1 MTLIAAAVV
10 AAAIPFAAGCSAR
23 ETGEP
28 ALSTPIPVISSSAQL
43 HLPIADHVPSAETDA
58 VITQA
63 VFVLTKACAEHFGV
77 RYTDHFVANPWMLDG
92 TDRRYGVIDVDEAA
106 RTGYTLPGK
115 ETKDG
120 EGWHPS
126 ELETQV
132 VTGRTTTGAPATV
145 RAADGAPLPAGGCA
159 ADAWW
164 RLHGTSELPQLV
176 EGLLNQTWTQTT
188 TDSRARAAET
198 AWVDCMHEAGHD
210 FHHRWDAADSV
221 KASSPDQQ
229 RAMAKLD
236 ATCALR
242 VNYVG
247 TWYAVDSAYQRR
259 AIAQLGDRL
268 TSART
273 AQHNLETRAAAVM
286 HTAK

>member
-1 MTLIAAAVV
+1 MTLIAAAVL
-10 AAAIPFAAGCSAR
+10 AAAIPFAVGCSAQD
-23 ETGEP
+23 TGEP
-28 ALSTPIPVISSSAQL
+28 ALSEPVPVISHSAQL
-43 HLPIADHVPSAETDA
+43 HLPIADHVPSAQADS

-63 VFVLTKACAEHFGV
+63 VFVLTGACAQRFGV
-77 RYTDHFVANPWMLDG
+77 RYTDHVAANPGMLDG

-106 RTGYTLPGK
+106 RTGYALPGK
-115 ETKDG
+115 DTRG
-120 EGWHPS
+120 EWNPS

-132 VTGRTTTGAPATV
+132 VTGRTAAGAPATV
-145 RAADGAPLPAGGCA
+145 RASDGATLPSGGCA

-164 RLHGTSELPQLV
+164 RLHGADSELPQLV

-198 AWVDCMHEAGHD
+198 AWVGCMHEAGHD

-221 KASSPDQQ
+221 KAAPPSQQ
-229 RAMAKLD
+229 HAMAKLD

-247 TWYAVDSAYQRR
+247 IWHAVDSAYQRR
-259 AIAQLGDRL
+259 AITQLGDRL
-268 TSART
+268 IRAQT
-273 AQHNLETRAAAVM
+273 AQHNLETRAAEVVQ
-286 HTAK
+286 TAK

>member
-28 ALSTPIPVISSSAQL
+28 ALSQPVPVISSSAQL
-43 HLPIADHVPSAETDA
+43 HLPIADHVPSAEADA

-63 VFVLTKACAEHFGV
+63 VFVLTKACAERFGV
-77 RYTDHFVANPWMLDG
+77 QYTDHSLANPGMLEG

-120 EGWHPS
+120 DGWNPS
-126 ELETQV
+126 ELETRV
-132 VTGRTTTGAPATV
+132 VTGRTTAGAPATV
-145 RAADGAPLPAGGCA
+145 RASDGATLPAGGCA

-164 RLHGTSELPQLV
+164 RLHGNSDLPQLV
-176 EGLLNQTWTQTT
+176 EDLLNQTWTQTT

-198 AWVDCMHEAGHD
+198 EWVGCMREAGHD

-221 KASSPDQQ
+221 KAAPPAQQ

-247 TWYAVDSAYQRR
+247 IWHAVDSAYQQR

-268 TSART
+268 THAEA
-273 AQHNLETRAAAVM
+273 AQRDIAARAAEVVRAGR
-286 HTAK
+286 